1 MDNKAYL
8 DEIAVKGKKKFSAGP
23 ILTPVMI
30 KLIAAAVI
38 AVIAMVVIGTIL
50 SNKNREVAEV
60 HQMVYARIDSFLDKK
75 GPFNSYS
82 EDLKS
87 SDLRTYTVQLL
98 SSLETTRSALDRSGQ
113 DFAANADVTSENSGL
128 ISTFQYELEEA
139 ALNGQLDEVYATDA
153 AYHLSLLIL
162 LEQQALAKATNSVYA
177 DALNSSITDLQVLEE
192 QFRDYS
198 DTH

>member
-30 KLIAAAVI
+30 KLIAAALV
-38 AVIAMVVIGTIL
+38 AVVAMIVIGTIL
-50 SNKNREVAEV
+50 SNKNQEVAEV
-60 HQMVYARIDSFLDKK
+60 HQMVYARIDSLLDKK

-98 SSLETTRSALDRSGQ
+98 SSLETTRSTLNRSGQ
-113 DFAANADVTSENSGL
+113 DFTASENITTENSAL
-128 ISTFQYELEEA
+128 MSAFQYELKEA
-139 ALNGQLDEVYATDA
+139 TLNGQLDKVYATDA

-162 LEQQALAKATNSVYA
+162 LEEQALAKATNDTYA
-177 DALNSSITDLQVLEE
+177 NALNSSITDLKVLEE
-192 QFRDYS
+192 NFRDYS

>member
-113 DFAANADVTSENSGL
+113 DFAANTDVTSENSGL

-139 ALNGQLDEVYATDA
+139 TLNGQLDEVYATDA

>member
-30 KLIAAAVI
+30 KLIAAALV
-38 AVIAMVVIGTIL
+38 AVVAMIVIGTIL
-50 SNKNREVAEV
+50 SNKNQEVAEV
-60 HQMVYARIDSFLDKK
+60 HQMVYARIDSLLDKK

-98 SSLETTRSALDRSGQ
+98 SSLETTRSTLNRSGQ
-113 DFAANADVTSENSGL
+113 DFTASENVTTENSAL
-128 ISTFQYELEEA
+128 MSAFQYELKEA
-139 ALNGQLDEVYATDA
+139 TLNGQLDKVYATDA

-162 LEQQALAKATNSVYA
+162 LEEQALAKATNDTYA
-177 DALNSSITDLQVLEE
+177 NALNSSITDLKVLEE
-192 QFRDYS
+192 NFRDYS